1 MSSTG
6 PTSSLHTPA
15 DAAAAQTA
23 AAALESSNRAIRGR
37 QPGRVLERLKTRKG
51 MLVMLAIGLLWYLVF
66 DYYPMLKVSWAFTNI
81 GQVPLDQVRFVGF
94 DNFTKLFST
103 TQFLR
108 SFFNTIYISLLQLVF
123 GFPVPIILALL
134 LNEMRITPVKRAIQT
149 VIYLPHFLSWVVVGA
164 IWYIILSPMESPN
177 AQVAAMMGREPVY
190 WWANERYIRGLLVF
204 TDIWRGAG
212 FGTVVYLATLSGIDP
227 NLYEAA
233 TMDGAGRW
241 KQTWHIT
248 LPGIRS
254 VIVILLILA
263 MGKILDIFQQVF
275 VLTTPVVREPSD
287 VLMTYAYR
295 VGIQRL
301 QFGAAMAVS
310 VFRAVFGL
318 VLVTSTNSLARKVS
332 QGELGIF

>member
-1 MSSTG
+1 MEGIG
-6 PTSSLHTPA
+6 PTTSTHTSSDAMAETAPA
-15 DAAAAQTA
+15 LPGLSKRET
-23 AAALESSNRAIRGR
+23 RRR
-37 QPGRVLERLKTRKG
+37 QRRRVLEGLKTRKG

-134 LNEMRITPVKRAIQT
+134 LNEMRISPIKRTIQT

-164 IWYIILSPMESPN
+164 VWYIILSPMESPN
-177 AQVAAMMGREPVY
+177 AQIAAMLGRKPTY
-190 WWANERYIRGLLVF
+190 WWADERYIRGLLVF
-204 TDIWRGAG
+204 TDVWRGAG
-212 FGTVVYLATLSGIDP
+212 FGTVVYLATLSGIDL

-233 TMDGAGRW
+233 TIDGAGRW

-263 MGKILDIFQQVF
+263 MGRILDIFQQVF

-295 VGIQRL
+295 VGIQKL
-301 QFGAAMAVS
+301 QFGSAMAVS
-310 VFRAVFGL
+310 VFRAAFGL
-318 VLVTSTNSLARKVS
+318 VLVTSANALAKRVS
-332 QGELGIF
+332 EGELGIF

>member
-1 MSSTG
+1 MGSAGPTTSP
-6 PTSSLHTPA
+6 PTSSE
-15 DAAAAQTA
+15 AAAAA
-23 AAALESSNRAIRGR
+23 APIGGR
-37 QPGRVLERLKTRKG
+37 RRSKVLGRLKTRKA
-51 MLVMLAIGLLWYLVF
+51 MLVMLAIGLSWYLVF
-66 DYYPMLKVSWAFTNI
+66 DYYPMLKVAWAFTNI
-81 GQVPLDQVRFVGF
+81 GMVPLDQVRFVGF
-94 DNFTKLFST
+94 DNFAKLFGT

-108 SFFNTIYISLLQLVF
+108 SFFNTVYISLLQLVF

-134 LNEMRITPVKRAIQT
+134 LNEMRITPIKRTIQT

-177 AQVAAMMGREPVY
+177 AQIAAMMGREPIY

-263 MGKILDIFQQVF
+263 MGRILNIFQQVF
-275 VLTTPVVREPSD
+275 VLTTAVVREPSD

-301 QFGAAMAVS
+301 QFGYGMAVS
-310 VFRAVFGL
+310 VFRAAFGL
-318 VLVTSTNSLARKVS
+318 VLVASTNALARKVS
-332 QGELGIF
+332 SGELGVF